1 VCHFIFRP
9 FICFNKN
16 KLSIISLIHRKPLV
30 LKLKKFKAIK
40 MSSSDLMH
48 ECQTL
53 LKEIN
58 AKEENLKDVA
68 SYHFAN
74 IRSKIKIQQEY
85 LKNNCNTI
93 ALNLINQVNEF
104 ESIWLDKLAL
114 IKPEYKI
121 EYECMDSLNKTKH
134 ILEEKLK
141 VFNSIEFDIEKYTFE
156 GKNANLSTNDLGS
169 LNFNTYIPLIVT
181 AYDST
186 IKILNVNSGNCL
198 RTLTGH
204 KSYISS
210 IKKISNTQIA
220 TSSWDNTIKIW
231 DIKTGECVRNLNE
244 HKSWIE
250 CIKIHNGM
258 LITGSG
264 DSTVKFWNL
273 ENGVCTKTLV
283 GHSDYISTI
292 KVLFSSKVLQIKKL
306 LTGSGI

>member
-1 VCHFIFRP
+1 
-9 FICFNKN
+9 
-16 KLSIISLIHRKPLV
+16 
-30 LKLKKFKAIK
+30 
-40 MSSSDLMH
+40 MSTSDLLQ
-48 ECQTL
+48 ECKAL

-68 SYHFAN
+68 SHHFAN

-85 LKNNCNTI
+85 LKGNCNTI

-104 ESIWLDKLAL
+104 ESVWLDKLAL

-121 EYECMDSLNKTKH
+121 EYECADSLNKTKH
-134 ILEEKLK
+134 VLEEKLK
-141 VFNSIEFDIEKYTFE
+141 HFNSIEFDIEKYIFE
-156 GKNANLSTNDLGS
+156 GNNADLSTSDLGS
-169 LNFNTYIPLIVT
+169 LNFNTNIPLVVT
-181 AYDST
+181 AFDST
-186 IKILNVNSGNCL
+186 IKILNVNSGKCL

-204 KSYISS
+204 TSYISS
-210 IKKISNTQIA
+210 IKKLSTTQISA
-220 TSSWDNTIKIW
+220 SSWDNTIKIW

-250 CIKIHNGM
+250 CMKIHNENT

-273 ENGVCTKTLV
+273 DTGVCTKTLV
-283 GHSDYISTI
+283 GHSDYISCMKI
-292 KVLFSSKVLQIKKL
+292 LPVNRL